1 MVPHRFSFSRGVV
14 SLYEGYSERVVV
26 MRINDLTGK
35 PLVRGVYA
43 CYVEFFE
50 GSSQLKY
57 DSGWKSLN
65 WI

>member
-14 SLYEGYSERVVV
+14 SVYEGYSEGVVV

-43 CYVEFFE
+43 C
-50 GSSQLKY
+50 
-57 DSGWKSLN
+57 
-65 WI
+65 